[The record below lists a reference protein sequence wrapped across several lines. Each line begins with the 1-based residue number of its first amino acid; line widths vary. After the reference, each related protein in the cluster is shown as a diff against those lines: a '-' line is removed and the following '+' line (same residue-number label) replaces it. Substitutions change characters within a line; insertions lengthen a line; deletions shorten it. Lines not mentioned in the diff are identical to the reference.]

1 MYRKIKKKEKLS
13 RGTRERAESGRLLC
27 PNQVKVTSSNT
38 TDIIVVY
45 FTNII
50 YLDAFLAVIFDSMD
64 PTRDANANPN
74 PSLL

>member
-1 MYRKIKKKEKLS
+1 MLAYY
-13 RGTRERAESGRLLC
+13 
-27 PNQVKVTSSNT
+27 
-38 TDIIVVY
+38 IIVVY

>member
-1 MYRKIKKKEKLS
+1 MLAYY
-13 RGTRERAESGRLLC
+13 
-27 PNQVKVTSSNT
+27 
-38 TDIIVVY
+38 IIVVY
-45 FTNII
+45 FTNNMI